1 MNVMN
6 QFKTIIII
14 IVINIIIT
22 TFLKRLT
29 RDRNKAIM
37 THVLVQ
43 DCNEANIKQK
53 KSEGYECKV
62 FDGHRIS

>member
-1 MNVMN
+1 MSR
-6 QFKTIIII
+6 
-14 IVINIIIT
+14 INLRLLLLLLILLLLL
-22 TFLKRLT
+22 FLKRLT

>member
-1 MNVMN
+1 
-6 QFKTIIII
+6 
-14 IVINIIIT
+14 
-22 TFLKRLT
+22 
-29 RDRNKAIM
+29 M

-53 KSEGYECKV
+53 KLEGYVCKV